1 MADVENKTIT
11 HRPDLFGH
19 FGMSVELD
27 AIFPGEASFSNGKK
41 YMEQIT
47 KGNIFET
54 LGNATVSKRKSDIK
68 TDRVLTYTALE
79 VSNIQVKES
88 DLLLRVHLYDL
99 GLQPKNNWVDL
110 SNLFMYLTGQ
120 PVHFFDAK
128 KVA

>member
-1 MADVENKTIT
+1 
-11 HRPDLFGH
+11 
-19 FGMSVELD
+19 
-27 AIFPGEASFSNGKK
+27 
-41 YMEQIT
+41 MEQIT

-54 LGNATVSKRKSDIK
+54 LGNATVSKRKIAIHSDN
-68 TDRVLTYTALE
+68 VLTYTALE
-79 VSNIQVKES
+79 LTNIQVKQS

-128 KVA
+128 KVDGDIIVRQAKA